1 MPIVLKLRSH
11 TLNQLV
17 KKRKIPKNTSFR
29 VKTFQKLL
37 FRQLCQ
43 HSVNP
48 SRPSNRHE
56 RQRRTNFVL
65 KCVRRYSIVATCIF
79 RHNEGFDTKKFIRHI
94 QSDMKTECM
103 TFPLRLKWKNTWS
116 SFFIIF
122 QHKSH
127 QGHQEKRTAISR
139 N

>member
-1 MPIVLKLRSH
+1 MYFLISV
-11 TLNQLV
+11 
-17 KKRKIPKNTSFR
+17 TSQFAILHG
-29 VKTFQKLL
+29 TF
-37 FRQLCQ
+37 C
-43 HSVNP
+43 
-48 SRPSNRHE
+48 
-56 RQRRTNFVL
+56 TG
-65 KCVRRYSIVATCIF
+65 VRRYSIVATCIF